1 MVIEEFFDRFVEA
14 FATFDAANVAVLFA
28 TPGVALGTT
37 CSIVALTTRDD
48 TLRYYQTALDRYREG
63 GCTSCGWSRL
73 ETVAM
78 GRDAVLATVTWHLLK
93 ADGSLLAT
101 WRQSYSLAL
110 GGPEPLIFA
119 SAMHVE

>member
-1 MVIEEFFDRFVEA
+1 M
-14 FATFDAANVAVLFA
+14 
-28 TPGVALGTT
+28 P
-37 CSIVALTTRDD
+37 
-48 TLRYYQTALDRYREG
+48 
-63 GCTSCGWSRL
+63 
-73 ETVAM
+73 M

-110 GGPEPLIFA
+110 GGPKTLVFA